1 MARCPAHGNRIQ
13 LNPSRAVN
21 LFGATPQPDC
31 RRTQELEGAAIHRL
45 IELEVDCPDVMRVF
59 RAQQLPATSSRP
71 GALAPARQGPLETFL
86 TPDPLHSLVIDAP
99 AIQS

>member
-31 RRTQELEGAAIHRL
+31 RRTAGILHVESADPGHDPKGRIPLGHRPEVERGPGQPQERTLATDAELWVVVIDQLSQFTGIRAA
-45 IELEVDCPDVMRVF
+45 
-59 RAQQLPATSSRP
+59 
-71 GALAPARQGPLETFL
+71 ETFF
-86 TPDPLHSLVIDAP
+86 
-99 AIQS
+99 

>member
-31 RRTQELEGAAIHRL
+31 RRTVEALIPGAAVGDAGEPIGAAL
-45 IELEVDCPDVMRVF
+45 SQQGPIEL
-59 RAQQLPATSSRP
+59 A
-71 GALAPARQGPLETFL
+71 
-86 TPDPLHSLVIDAP
+86 
-99 AIQS
+99 